1 MFKYEDDFLKW
12 ARWALGSDGYNGSRW
27 EYKDKT
33 VRFTPSCE
41 LEEKIEA
48 AVCMVHRGD
57 KVAANVVRAN
67 YVHRE
72 NNQTQEDMAKQ
83 LGVSLATYKAKLRK
97 GRKLISLSVFGDTGF

>member
-1 MFKYEDDFLKW
+1 MFKYEDQFLKW
-12 ARWALGSDGYNGSRW
+12 ARWALGSDGYSGSNW

-48 AVCMVHRGD
+48 AVCMVHRCD
-57 KVAANVVRAN
+57 KLAADVVRGN

-72 NNQTQEDMAKQ
+72 RNQTQEQ
-83 LGVSLATYKAKLRK
+83 LARSMGLSLAMFKNKLRK
-97 GRKLISLSVFGDTGF
+97 GRKLVSLSVFNDTGF